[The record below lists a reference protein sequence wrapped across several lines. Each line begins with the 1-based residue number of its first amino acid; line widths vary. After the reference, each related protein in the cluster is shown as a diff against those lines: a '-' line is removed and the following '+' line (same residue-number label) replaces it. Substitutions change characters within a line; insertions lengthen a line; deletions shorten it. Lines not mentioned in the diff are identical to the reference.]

1 MSIGKWVLQQKH
13 LDLAGVH
20 AALLPSGKVLYF
32 SYFAPEEN
40 NVNLAKWQLWQE
52 DQGRSHQK
60 ASTKRHHYCSFHY
73 VILSFSCAIHFVSRL
88 RQGLTNLAH
97 FLHLPS

>member
-1 MSIGKWVLQQKH
+1 MSIGKRVLQQKH

-20 AALLPSGKVLYF
+20 AALLPSGKVLFF

-60 ASTKRHHYCSFHY
+60 ASTWAGTCSAAA
-73 VILSFSCAIHFVSRL
+73 IASFRTGACWLLADSR
-88 RQGLTNLAH
+88 GI
-97 FLHLPS
+97 S

>member
-1 MSIGKWVLQQKH
+1 MSIGKRVLQQKH

-20 AALLPSGKVLYF
+20 AALLPSGKVLFF

-52 DQGRSHQK
+52 DQGPLSAPHTPQK
-60 ASTKRHHYCSFHY
+60 
-73 VILSFSCAIHFVSRL
+73 LSPA
-88 RQGLTNLAH
+88 LTV
-97 FLHLPS
+97 LPHWVQ